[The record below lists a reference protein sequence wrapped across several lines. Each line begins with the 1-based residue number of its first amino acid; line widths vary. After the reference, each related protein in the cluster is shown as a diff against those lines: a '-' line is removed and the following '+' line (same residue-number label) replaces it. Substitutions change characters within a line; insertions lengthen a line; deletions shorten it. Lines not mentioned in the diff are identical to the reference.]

1 MKQLGVHLH
10 LELWECC
17 DNVLNEPQTVLDA
30 LASAAEK
37 ANCTVVEKVIHQFSP
52 QGVSGVVVLAESH
65 ISVHTWPELGYAA
78 LDVFTCGDQ
87 CMPEKAAEHLIEA
100 FSANKSTIKRF
111 ARGIP
116 EPAVQAM
123 PQIAK
128 VS

>member
-52 QGVSGVVVLAESH
+52 QGVSGVVVLAE
-65 ISVHTWPELGYAA
+65 
-78 LDVFTCGDQ
+78 DVF
-87 CMPEKAAEHLIEA
+87 LVEA
-100 FSANKSTIKRF
+100 RPA
-111 ARGIP
+111 GIHGSFGVVV
-116 EPAVQAM
+116 E
-123 PQIAK
+123 
-128 VS
+128 